1 MGASTLNCYKCC
13 AGDSGGEDPPFPI
26 PNREVKLSSA
36 EDNARATVC
45 ENRSLPAQ
53 HL

>member
-1 MGASTLNCYKCC
+1 VLVILAERIHLSCPPLAGA
-13 AGDSGGEDPPFPI
+13 I